1 MWLTL
6 EKWGKKMY
14 LKYVQIVNYKNL
26 KSSVLNFNKGANTIV
41 GENDS
46 GKSNAMN
53 AVRILLDS
61 AYFYNAK
68 RLKES
73 DFTESLGDWRGHWII
88 ISSFFDEI
96 TAKDEENEICAQL
109 VPEKENVDF
118 LKSFIRC
125 ENNNYGTVT
134 LFIRPIKKIR
144 NALFKAENKKEFD
157 DIRESITLMD
167 YEFYYTSRSQ
177 ADFTNEDLYKQLV
190 GDLDNGKYA
199 DPDVTDLM
207 ILGERIDIL
216 NVWQHISLVFIDA
229 LRDVESELRKPRNPI
244 RRVFDVIRNDVCK
257 ESKDEII
264 KKIQELNSIIS
275 SIPQISDIG
284 NKVNGKLNEIV
295 GLVYS
300 PDISIESKLREDIDS
315 LAKYLSI
322 APEGNENIELLGLG
336 HLNILYIALKL
347 VEFDYSRNH
356 EILNIMIIE
365 EPEAHIHTHIQK
377 TLFDNLKIAK
387 EYTQVIMTT
396 HSTQLSE
403 VSDIKNVNVFKINNG
418 VTEIMCPTKGLDKF
432 GETKLSIK
440 DLSLSTCLERYLDA
454 KRSVLL
460 FSKGILLVEGDG
472 EEILIPSLIKNI
484 FGISLD
490 ELGIGIVNVGS
501 VGFENIAAIF
511 SPERL
516 RRHCSIIT
524 DSDTEVNGANKSSAA
539 AAKLAESRKK
549 KLDNLFKTNAWVD
562 MFYAPHTFEVDF
574 ANIDD
579 NREYIKEIIKSHYK
593 QESTIKKHCAN
604 IDSNDADRY
613 DSVLTIAREIGKG
626 WYSTLLASKINC
638 SAIIPD
644 YILEAVVFA
653 SQEAVCSDV
662 LWKMF
667 VYSLNGY
674 VDDDANKFKKDI
686 EKIKT
691 QEDKQCAILKFV
703 REYPDD
709 MFSVFYL
716 KREELLN
723 EI

>member
-1 MWLTL
+1 
-6 EKWGKKMY
+6 MY
-14 LKYVQIVNYKNL
+14 LKYIQIVNYKNL
-26 KSSVLNFNKGANTIV
+26 KSSVLKLNEGANTII
-41 GENDS
+41 GENDA

-53 AVRILLDS
+53 AIRILLDS
-61 AYFYNAK
+61 TYFYNAK

-73 DFTESLGDWRGHWII
+73 DFSESLGDWRGHWII
-88 ISSFFDEI
+88 VSSFFDEI
-96 TAKDEENEICAQL
+96 TAKDEENEICSQL
-109 VPEKENVDF
+109 IPEKENSDF

-125 ENNNYGTVT
+125 EDNNYGTVT
-134 LFIRPIKKIR
+134 LFIRPVKKIR
-144 NALFKAENKKEFD
+144 NALFKAESKKEFD

-177 ADFTNEDLYKQLV
+177 ADFTNEDIYKQLV
-190 GDLDNGKYA
+190 GDLDNGNYA
-199 DPDVTDLM
+199 DPDKTDLM

-216 NVWQHISLVFIDA
+216 NVWQHVSLVFIDA

-264 KKIQELNSIIS
+264 NKIQELNGIIS

-322 APEGNENIELLGLG
+322 APVGNENIELLGLG

-403 VSDIKNVNVFKINNG
+403 VSDIKNVNVFKINSG
-418 VTEIMCPTKGLDKF
+418 QTEVMCPVNGLDKF

-440 DLSLSTCLERYLDA
+440 DLTLSSCLERYLDA

-516 RRHCSIIT
+516 RRHCAIIT
-524 DSDTEVNGANKSSAA
+524 DLDMEVHGANKSSAT
-539 AAKLAESRKK
+539 AAKLGVSRKK
-549 KLDNLFKTNAWVD
+549 KLENLFKTNAWVE

-579 NREYIKEIIKSHYK
+579 NREYIKEIIKVHYK
-593 QESTIKKHCAN
+593 RESTIKKHCAN
-604 IDSNDADRY
+604 IDSNDVDRY
-613 DSVLTIAREIGKG
+613 DSVLTIACEIGKG
-626 WYSTLLASKINC
+626 WYSTLLASKIDY

-653 SQEAVCSDV
+653 SQEVVYFDI

-667 VYSLNGY
+667 VYRLNGY
-674 VDDDANKFKKDI
+674 VDEEAIEFKKDI

-691 QEDKQCAILKFV
+691 QEDKQCAILRFV

-709 MFSVFYL
+709 MFSLFYL
-716 KREELLN
+716 KREELLD